1 LTEPA
6 ARDAVVTV
14 GCLLVLVL
22 IGALVLAGAG
32 FAVHLLWVFAAVFFF
47 FWLAGYAFGR
57 GSRRASRRRG
67 R

>member
-1 LTEPA
+1 MFRGA
-6 ARDAVVTV
+6 VDAM

-22 IGALVLAGAG
+22 FAAFALVGAG

-47 FWLAGYAFGR
+47 FWVAGYAFGR
-57 GSRRASRRRG
+57 GRNRAARRRL